1 MKGTEESLIQFFPLH
16 IIILP
21 LDVYFFGPNNFSLES
36 QKVTMEIGILI
47 NSIEKGFFFFW
58 NMGSNFQRT
67 SLSEGSQWGALGDQ
81 RPAEGLAVLWDTEST

>member
-1 MKGTEESLIQFFPLH
+1 
-16 IIILP
+16 
-21 LDVYFFGPNNFSLES
+21 
-36 QKVTMEIGILI
+36 MEIGILI